1 MCIDF
6 ALENNGNLKKSRLDL
21 EKSLESRRE
30 ILGSLLPQISGVGSM
45 NYNLQKARFVMPNFI
60 NEFLPPAMQDPD
72 ASKYLTIEMGT
83 NYSAGIGATLNQQI
97 LNFSLFNALDIT
109 KIAESLASLG
119 VELKEEDI
127 IAQTATQFYSLQS
140 TIFAANQFDQSV
152 KLLDKL
158 LVPMEAN
165 YRNGLIRKVDLDRL
179 KVNRVNLISQLA
191 ALNNAVEIQKNLLK
205 LQMGMDISKPLS
217 VEEIDLSHF
226 EQKTKLGSPQNFE
239 LDRLIP
245 FQLILQ
251 QQKVGQLQVK
261 SVRSELLPSLMLG
274 LNYQYNLLGD
284 KLFSNDDRYTYPSS
298 VVGLN
303 LRVPIFAGLSKSAKL
318 KGAQIELLK
327 LQEDEQLLSQSL
339 NMAYQNALLKINE
352 SNLTIEAQKQNMA
365 LAEEVFRITEENYLQ
380 GLASLSD
387 VLNANTS
394 LIQSKITY
402 ADALNSYMKAYID
415 VRKANGT
422 IKDIVK

>member
-1 MCIDF
+1 
-6 ALENNGNLKKSRLDL
+6 
-21 EKSLESRRE
+21 
-30 ILGSLLPQISGVGSM
+30 M

-339 NMAYQNALLKINE
+339 NMAYQKIGR
-352 SNLTIEAQKQNMA
+352 AH
-365 LAEEVFRITEENYLQ
+365 V
-380 GLASLSD
+380 
-387 VLNANTS
+387 
-394 LIQSKITY
+394 
-402 ADALNSYMKAYID
+402 
-415 VRKANGT
+415 
-422 IKDIVK
+422 